1 MLIYVVVATP
11 LHTRYILKDGK
22 PVIFDDQLPQK
33 TKRISYSIDR
43 FDPIVLRG
51 QNLYHLWGWAVV
63 RGDPDPTAY
72 ERLIVLRSDNHIYF
86 FSSVNQARPEI
97 QAQIPELNLP
107 LNTGF
112 SAHISKDVIPLGV
125 YRIGFLFRHRTSDT
139 RYYLVTDRKIIRTPN
154 KIQLVAP

>member
-51 QNLYHLWGWAVV
+51 QNL
-63 RGDPDPTAY
+63 
-72 ERLIVLRSDNHIYF
+72 
-86 FSSVNQARPEI
+86 
-97 QAQIPELNLP
+97 
-107 LNTGF
+107 
-112 SAHISKDVIPLGV
+112 
-125 YRIGFLFRHRTSDT
+125 
-139 RYYLVTDRKIIRTPN
+139 
-154 KIQLVAP
+154 